1 VAVVLYS
8 DSVFGLPCQVG
19 KGQSG
24 SIAAVISK
32 RKIPGGPNVF
42 LDIAGLDQ
50 PEGTW
55 PVLVE
60 NQATASQFYAVVG
73 TEGDLVCAQGT
84 YRILLES
91 VEGGDAW
98 VDSPRVLTLKAYILA
113 WSGVAPPSDADT
125 TQLIDFAWG
134 NGEDY
139 LVTFYPTATKDAV
152 DQVDIEWG
160 DGAIETLTGPF
171 ASTAIPSADHTYD
184 GPGPWVVTMSALT
197 DGVRTGDVS
206 KLVTASRRAPV
217 PLLVAFDWAD
227 LGGFTATFQAT
238 ATGEVP
244 IDTVDWFW
252 SDGQQTTQ
260 TGPFADPAALPTVEH
275 TFDVDDPAVG
285 SGRWVV
291 YVSVTA
297 GGVTSSRA
305 SDLVTVTG
313 A

>member
-1 VAVVLYS
+1 MAVAPYT

-24 SIAAVISK
+24 SIAAVINK

-98 VDSPRVLTLKAYILA
+98 MDSPRVLTLKAYILA

-139 LVTFYPTATKDAV
+139 LVTFYPTAT
-152 DQVDIEWG
+152 
-160 DGAIETLTGPF
+160 
-171 ASTAIPSADHTYD
+171 
-184 GPGPWVVTMSALT
+184 
-197 DGVRTGDVS
+197 
-206 KLVTASRRAPV
+206 
-217 PLLVAFDWAD
+217 
-227 LGGFTATFQAT
+227 
-238 ATGEVP
+238 
-244 IDTVDWFW
+244 IDTVEWFW

-285 SGRWVV
+285 TGRWVV